1 MGCDATERGWR
12 MSQKTSSKPTAPYPG
27 LRPFRQDEAK
37 LFFGRDVQ
45 IDDVLA
51 RLKQH
56 QFLGVVGTSG
66 CGKSSLIRAGMLP
79 ALESGLMGELGSS
92 WFIADMKPGDAP
104 LTNLAKALMQS
115 GVLGDRWSNTP
126 EGIALLSAALRRSDV
141 SLVNLIQQVEL
152 PKYTNL
158 LVLADQFEEIFRF
171 QQSDPNEALAFVN
184 LLLATGHDRSVPIYV
199 VLTMR
204 SDYLGQCALFP
215 GLPEALNDAQYLC
228 PRLTRDQLAEAI
240 EGPASVFVGEV
251 ERALVTQIV
260 NDAGANSDQL
270 PLVQHVLARMWHLN
284 FGDGQHQHLK
294 RTMRLH
300 DYCKVGGLKGVAA
313 QREALTDSRWLTG
326 RGVIEFPIFQQ
337 LRELSASRGF
347 TPNALSQHADEAY
360 FDLQDDSP
368 ASADLGPDH
377 KPSRKQRIAQMLF
390 RCLAERGP
398 SGQYVRRPVKVQ
410 DVAAVAGCSVG
421 EVIEVVEVFRREDRS
436 FLVPPVGVT
445 LDAQSV
451 LDISHEALIRQ
462 WQRFGGQSE
471 QSDGADS
478 SQSWLAIEDQ
488 SRRRYRRLA
497 EAAEN
502 EKTAG
507 MLRDPEL
514 GFLNQWWEEFR
525 PTRAWADACVKLS
538 YDRTEHF
545 LNQSL
550 AQAAEEAREKDTDQ
564 KIKIEEDARKRA
576 LTTLVAVSATGF
588 VIAVILAGA
597 AFYQRHLALLAA
609 DEARNYA
616 AHASYQRKL
625 AEDAAKQ
632 VVAAVETKQKA
643 LDQRNVAQEEA
654 QRQEKRAE
662 GYKLAYLESPGA
674 PWPNGK
680 TLRARFLDGNPET
693 QAKVQKIAQ
702 EWTAYANLKLEF
714 GASGDA
720 EIRISFKEP
729 GSWAYVGTK
738 VLSAPKDGPTVN
750 LGFVTRATPEEE
762 ISRYVLHEFGHVLGM
777 IHEHQNPNARIH
789 WNQKSVYDFFSGA
802 PNFLARDMI
811 NSTILQQYTVEVL
824 PHYKDK
830 PFDPKSIMQY
840 TFPASLTLDGTV
852 FEQGSS
858 LSDGDKEFA
867 RKLYPAEAEVK

>member
-1 MGCDATERGWR
+1 
-12 MSQKTSSKPTAPYPG
+12 MSQSPSSTPSKPTSPYPG

-37 LFFGRDVQ
+37 LFFGRDAQ

-126 EGIALLSAALRRSDV
+126 EGIALLTAALRRSDV

-204 SDYLGQCALFP
+204 SDYLGPCALFP

-240 EGPASVFVGEV
+240 EGPASVFGGEV

-284 FGDGQHQHLK
+284 FGDAFGTGAS
-294 RTMRLH
+294 RTDRVLRLE
-300 DYCKVGGLKGVAA
+300 DYLEVGGLKGGSPPNRHRARPGGSTASALLGTNEVA
-313 QREALTDSRWLTG
+313 
-326 RGVIEFPIFQQ
+326 QQ
-337 LRELSASRGF
+337 LLNPTVVPSLRRRDERPGTNEVAQKPLNHPGERGGEDTEAAPSPGF
-347 TPNALSQHADEAY
+347 PKVLQSGNALSQHADEAY
-360 FDLQDDSP
+360 FSLSDG
-368 ASADLGPDH
+368 ASTNEDRGPNH
-377 KPSRKQRIAQMLF
+377 KPSRKQMIAQMLF

-410 DVAAVAGCSVG
+410 DVAAVAGCSVA

-445 LDAQSV
+445 LDAKST

-462 WQRFGGQSE
+462 WQRFGLQSE
-471 QSDGADS
+471 QTDGADS

-497 EAAEN
+497 EAAES
-502 EKTAG
+502 ESTSG
-507 MLRDPEL
+507 LLRDPEL
-514 GFLNQWWEEFR
+514 SFLDKWWQDFKPNEVWANGCMNDSLKSGCLKDTFKRTKEFLALSWKTAQIDKQRQQADQQTRLEFAEYRAQEQTRRAEEQAIRARDSRRWQKRLGLRAGVAVLLAIAAGVFAMVAERARQSVQKQLAEAQTFAAEILAGPVQELETVPNSQGVQNQLMKAIAVYTEKLKNQGVND
-525 PTRAWADACVKLS
+525 PTTLELDIIQNGLKGNLALADANLEGAKEAFENALKGIEQQSKREPERDNRHNHVVILKKLAVVQ
-538 YDRTEHF
+538 DRGKNF
-545 LNQSL
+545 
-550 AQAAEEAREKDTDQ
+550 AAAKSRYEEARK
-564 KIKIEEDARKRA
+564 
-576 LTTLVAVSATGF
+576 LLVDSPIDPNDVQSKQD
-588 VIAVILAGA
+588 LAG
-597 AFYQRHLALLAA
+597 
-609 DEARNYA
+609 
-616 AHASYQRKL
+616 
-625 AEDAAKQ
+625 
-632 VVAAVETKQKA
+632 V
-643 LDQRNVAQEEA
+643 
-654 QRQEKRAE
+654 
-662 GYKLAYLESPGA
+662 LESLADLQKRWNKLDAGS
-674 PWPNGK
+674 G
-680 TLRARFLDGNPET
+680 LR
-693 QAKVQKIAQ
+693 
-702 EWTAYANLKLEF
+702 
-714 GASGDA
+714 
-720 EIRISFKEP
+720 
-729 GSWAYVGTK
+729 
-738 VLSAPKDGPTVN
+738 
-750 LGFVTRATPEEE
+750 
-762 ISRYVLHEFGHVLGM
+762 
-777 IHEHQNPNARIH
+777 
-789 WNQKSVYDFFSGA
+789 
-802 PNFLARDMI
+802 
-811 NSTILQQYTVEVL
+811 
-824 PHYKDK
+824 
-830 PFDPKSIMQY
+830 
-840 TFPASLTLDGTV
+840 
-852 FEQGSS
+852 
-858 LSDGDKEFA
+858 
-867 RKLYPAEAEVK
+867 